1 MKTNTTYP
9 TKHPH
14 WIDEPEYLEAIKKK
28 KRLGISFTTAFIL
41 VLAIHVAGVG
51 GIFAFS
57 KQKPKTAAS
66 AKTEAVA
73 ANPPAPKSDALARN
87 EWPQPESKPKVV
99 ATPAPVKKQIA
110 ESKPAPKVNQKP
122 ATAHIPAKPNQAT
135 AMDAIAKAAINPKL
149 STPKSDDSEIKT
161 AFLATR
167 SNSQPLTETQ
177 QTIPAVAQVQ
187 PVVAPNPELKVE
199 TATAQP
205 PANNAPTKQQ
215 ETAVASAPVQREQQ
229 AAPASR
235 PSEYTLAAG
244 ENLYMVSRRLQVS
257 YNDLMQANGLTD
269 PRQLR
274 VGQKLKV
281 PAEQIASL

>member
-14 WIDEPEYLEAIKKK
+14 WIDEPEYLDAIKKR
-28 KRLGISFTTAFIL
+28 KRVGISFATAFVL
-41 VLAIHVAGVG
+41 VLAIHLAGVG

-57 KQKPKTAAS
+57 NLKSDKKPAPVVEAPAEKQPG
-66 AKTEAVA
+66 
-73 ANPPAPKSDALARN
+73 PKSDSLARN
-87 EWPQPESKPKVV
+87 EWPEPEAQPKVV
-99 ATPAPVKKQIA
+99 ATPPPVKKHVAAAKVAPKA
-110 ESKPAPKVNQKP
+110 EAKPAPVV
-122 ATAHIPAKPNQAT
+122 AAKPKEKAIKP
-135 AMDAIAKAAINPKL
+135 AIAKA
-149 STPKSDDSEIKT
+149 TPKITPAATKVDDSAARK

-167 SNSQPLTETQ
+167 SNSQPVSETQ
-177 QTIPAVAQVQ
+177 QTTPAAAQAQ

-205 PANNAPTKQQ
+205 PASNAPIKKQ

-229 AAPASR
+229 VAPASR

-244 ENLYMVSRRLQVS
+244 DNLYMVSRRLQVS
-257 YNDLMQANGLTD
+257 YNELMQANGLTD

-281 PAEQIASL
+281 PTHIASL

>member
-41 VLAIHVAGVG
+41 VLAIHIAGVG

-57 KQKPKTAAS
+57 NQKPK
-66 AKTEAVA
+66 AVA
-73 ANPPAPKSDALARN
+73 PAKPESVAATPPVPKSDALARN
-87 EWPQPESKPKVV
+87 EWPEPEAKPKVV
-99 ATPAPVKKQIA
+99 ATPAPIKKQVA
-110 ESKPAPKVNQKP
+110 DSKPVPKAQQKAAP
-122 ATAHIPAKPNQAT
+122 AHLAARPNQAT
-135 AMDAIAKAAINPKL
+135 AMAAIAKAAINPKP
-149 STPKSDDSEIKT
+149 STPKSDDTEKKK

-167 SNSQPLTETQ
+167 TESKPATETRQ
-177 QTIPAVAQVQ
+177 AIPVTTSTTPLVASNTEAAAPITPAPVAVSK
-187 PVVAPNPELKVE
+187 PIE
-199 TATAQP
+199 TTP
-205 PANNAPTKQQ
+205 PAPVAKAAP
-215 ETAVASAPVQREQQ
+215 SAP
-229 AAPASR
+229 R
-235 PSEYTLAAG
+235 PSEYTLAPG
-244 ENLYMVSRRLQVS
+244 DNLYMVSRKLQVS
-257 YNDLMQANGLTD
+257 YNDLMHANGLSD

>member
-41 VLAIHVAGVG
+41 VLAIHIAGVG

-57 KQKPKTAAS
+57 NQKPKVVAP
-66 AKTEAVA
+66 AKPEAVA
-73 ANPPAPKSDALARN
+73 ANLPVPKSDALARN
-87 EWPQPESKPKVV
+87 EWPEPEAKPKVV
-99 ATPAPVKKQIA
+99 ATPAPIKKQVA
-110 ESKPAPKVNQKP
+110 DSKPVPKAQQKAAP
-122 ATAHIPAKPNQAT
+122 AHLAARPNQAT
-135 AMDAIAKAAINPKL
+135 AMAAIAKAAINPKP
-149 STPKSDDSEIKT
+149 STPKSDDSEKKK

-167 SNSQPLTETQ
+167 AESKPTTETKQ
-177 QTIPAVAQVQ
+177 AIPVTPSTTPLVASNTEAAAPITPAPVAVSK
-187 PVVAPNPELKVE
+187 PVE
-199 TATAQP
+199 TTP
-205 PANNAPTKQQ
+205 PAP
-215 ETAVASAPVQREQQ
+215 VAK
-229 AAPASR
+229 AAPAAHR
-235 PSEYTLAAG
+235 PSEYTLAPG
-244 ENLYMVSRRLQVS
+244 DNLYMVSRKLQVS
-257 YNDLMQANGLTD
+257 YNDLMHANGLSD

>member
-14 WIDEPEYLEAIKKK
+14 WIDEPEYLDAIKKR
-28 KRLGISFTTAFIL
+28 KRVGISFATAFVL
-41 VLAIHVAGVG
+41 VLAIHLAGVG

-57 KQKPKTAAS
+57 NLKSDKKTTTVAEAPVEKQPG
-66 AKTEAVA
+66 
-73 ANPPAPKSDALARN
+73 PKSDSLARN
-87 EWPQPESKPKVV
+87 EWPKVDAQAKVV
-99 ATPAPVKKQIA
+99 ATPPPVKKQVVAAKVAPKA
-110 ESKPAPKVNQKP
+110 EAKSATVVAAKPQEKPAQP
-122 ATAHIPAKPNQAT
+122 
-135 AMDAIAKAAINPKL
+135 AIAKTTPAASKV
-149 STPKSDDSEIKT
+149 DDSAARK

-177 QTIPAVAQVQ
+177 QTIPATAQVQ
-187 PVVAPNPELKVE
+187 PVVASNPEMKVE
-199 TATAQP
+199 TVAAQP
-205 PANNAPTKQQ
+205 PANTAPSKPQS
-215 ETAVASAPVQREQQ
+215 AIAPAPVQQVQ

-235 PSEYTLAAG
+235 VSEYTLAPG
-244 ENLYMVSRRLQVS
+244 DNLYMVSRRLQVS

-281 PAEQIASL
+281 PTHIASL

>member
-1 MKTNTTYP
+1 MKPTTTYP

-57 KQKPKTAAS
+57 NQKPKAGAP
-66 AKTEAVA
+66 AKPEPVA

-87 EWPQPESKPKVV
+87 EWPQPEAKPKVV

-135 AMDAIAKAAINPKL
+135 AKAAIAKAAINPKP
-149 STPKSDDSEIKT
+149 STPKSDDSEIKK
-161 AFLATR
+161 AFIATR
-167 SNSQPLTETQ
+167 AESKPATETRQ
-177 QTIPAVAQVQ
+177 AIPVTPSTTPLVASNTEAAAPITAAPVAVSK
-187 PVVAPNPELKVE
+187 PVE
-199 TATAQP
+199 TTP
-205 PANNAPTKQQ
+205 PPPVAKAAP
-215 ETAVASAPVQREQQ
+215 SAP
-229 AAPASR
+229 R

-244 ENLYMVSRRLQVS
+244 DNLYMVSRKLQVS
-257 YNDLMQANGLTD
+257 YNDLLQANGLSD

>member
-1 MKTNTTYP
+1 MKPTTTYP

-14 WIDEPEYLEAIKKK
+14 WIDEPEYLETISKK
-28 KRLGISFTTAFIL
+28 KRFGISFTTAFLL
-41 VLAIHVAGVG
+41 VLTIHLAGVG

-57 KQKPKTAAS
+57 NLKSDKKPTTVAEAPVEKQPG
-66 AKTEAVA
+66 
-73 ANPPAPKSDALARN
+73 PKSDSLDRN
-87 EWPQPESKPKVV
+87 EWPQPEVQPKVV
-99 ATPAPVKKQIA
+99 ATPPPVKKQVAVAKVAPKA
-110 ESKPAPKVNQKP
+110 EAKPAPVV
-122 ATAHIPAKPNQAT
+122 AAKPKEKAIKP
-135 AMDAIAKAAINPKL
+135 AIAKA
-149 STPKSDDSEIKT
+149 TPKSTPAVPKVDDSAARK

-281 PAEQIASL
+281 PTHIASL